1 MSVTFAD
8 LGVPADL
15 VAALAKRDITTPFP
29 VQAAAIP
36 DLLTG
41 RDVCGCAATGSG
53 KTLAFGIPM
62 LARVQRAGSK
72 RPHALVLAPTREL
85 AAQIEKDLAPLAA
98 ARGLRVLAVYG
109 GVSLDNQRRQLVRG
123 VDILVACP
131 GRLGDLLRQRA
142 VRLDGIEIVVI
153 DEADRLADM
162 GFLPD
167 VRKLL
172 DLTPAERQ
180 TVLFSA
186 TLDGDVA
193 VLTRQY
199 QRDVARHDVSGSQE
213 AAGDVD
219 HRFWRVEQ
227 HEQHAYTAE
236 VIANAGPTIVF
247 CRTRHR
253 ADRVAKQLANS
264 GVSTAAIHGGR
275 TQGQRTRALEAFSSG
290 SVQALV
296 ATDVAARGIHVDSV
310 ACVVHFDLPADAKTY
325 IHRSGRTARAGAS
338 GLVVSLVGREQ
349 VGAAR
354 KLQKEVG
361 VGGQLGTP
369 DAGSIATAS
378 PSKPSSGKPSPSKPN
393 AGRSNSGRPN
403 AGRSNPGAPNA
414 GAPKRGPHADRN
426 RGRRARR
433 GAQGSGSGTAKTAG

>member
-8 LGVPADL
+8 LGVPNDL
-15 VAALAKRDITTPFP
+15 VDALAKRSITAPFP
-29 VQAAAIP
+29 VQAASIP
-36 DLLTG
+36 DLLAG

-53 KTLAFGIPM
+53 KTLAFGIPL
-62 LARVQRAGSK
+62 LARVHRARPK
-72 RPHALVLAPTREL
+72 RPVGLVLAPTREL
-85 AAQIEKDLAPLAA
+85 AAQIEKDLAPLAV

-109 GVSLDNQRRQLVRG
+109 GVSLDGQRRQLIRG
-123 VDILVACP
+123 VDVLVACP
-131 GRLGDLLRQRA
+131 GRLGDLIRQKA
-142 VRLDGIEIVVI
+142 VRLDGIEVVVI

-172 DLTPAERQ
+172 DLTPPERQ

-199 QRDVARHDVSGSQE
+199 QRDAARHDVSGSE
-213 AAGDVD
+213 VAAGDVD

-236 VIANAGPTIVF
+236 VIASAGPTIVF

-296 ATDVAARGIHVDSV
+296 ATDVAARGIHVDAV

-361 VGGQLGTP
+361 IAGQLGTP
-369 DAGSIATAS
+369 DGSTITTAGD
-378 PSKPSSGKPSPSKPN
+378 SKPSTTGP
-393 AGRSNSGRPN
+393 
-403 AGRSNPGAPNA
+403 

-433 GAQGSGSGTAKTAG
+433 GAQGGGTARMAG